1 MPWNVPNYAH
11 WECNKAVI
19 ATRGSDG
26 ITVSR
31 VECFVTKTAIRT
43 DGFRELYG
51 ISFICGSKVL
61 WSVLSKKCNIKIK
74 YSWKSVQ
81 LFAKAGGFFLF
92 CFVCFLLYLG
102 GLCTIFICFPGI
114 QICRRWWLKW
124 CNIVCV
130 DILIWLVL
138 GIFIFLLKVR

>member
-43 DGFRELYG
+43 DGFHELYG

-74 YSWKSVQ
+74 YS
-81 LFAKAGGFFLF
+81 
-92 CFVCFLLYLG
+92 
-102 GLCTIFICFPGI
+102 
-114 QICRRWWLKW
+114 
-124 CNIVCV
+124 
-130 DILIWLVL
+130 
-138 GIFIFLLKVR
+138 